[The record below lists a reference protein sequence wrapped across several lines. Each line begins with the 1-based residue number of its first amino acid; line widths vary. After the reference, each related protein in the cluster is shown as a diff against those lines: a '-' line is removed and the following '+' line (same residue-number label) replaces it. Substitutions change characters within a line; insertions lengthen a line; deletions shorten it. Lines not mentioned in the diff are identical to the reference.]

1 MYVIQEQQHGGRR
14 EEICFLIYK
23 MRWSDREPSWTPSC
37 SKTLWGK
44 ANHKVIYPCS
54 SHQSPLSLTIQKPAQ
69 HLTLNCIPFL
79 HLRTKVWPW
88 MIMSWILKI
97 QFKASSLMA
106 GTAFHVAIYYRPYP
120 NNIQEWY
127 PRNTLDSGMKWKWNH
142 SVVANSFWPHGLYSP
157 WSSLGQNTEV
167 GCHFLFQGIFPTQ
180 GSNTLQVDSLPAELP
195 GKPWLRDKWFR
206 DEFFFF
212 F

>member
-14 EEICFLIYK
+14 EEICFLIYR

-106 GTAFHVAIYYRPYP
+106 GTAFHAAIYYRPYP

-127 PRNTLDSGMKWKWNH
+127 PRNTLDSGMKWKWK
-142 SVVANSFWPHGLYSP
+142 SLSCGQLFLTP
-157 WSSLGQNTEV
+157 WTLQSMEFSRPEYWSRLPFPFPGDLPNP
-167 GCHFLFQGIFPTQ
+167 GIEHIAGGFFTSWATREALTQ
-180 GSNTLQVDSLPAELP
+180 G
-195 GKPWLRDKWFR
+195 
-206 DEFFFF
+206 
-212 F
+212 